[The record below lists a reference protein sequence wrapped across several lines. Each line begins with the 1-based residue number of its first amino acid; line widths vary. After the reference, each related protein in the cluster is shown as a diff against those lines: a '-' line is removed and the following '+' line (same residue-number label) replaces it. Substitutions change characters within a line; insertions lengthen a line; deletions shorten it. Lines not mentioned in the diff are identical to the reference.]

1 MNNVDRLGSS
11 FRDPSGFLFR
21 KDGILY
27 RQINNIYSGDY
38 EKLTQSGLY
47 DNLVSK
53 KLLVEHED
61 VSGEFRLEPPAYK
74 VIRPKLIQHVSYPY
88 EWCFSQLRDAAL
100 LTLRIQKIALDYDL
114 SLKDCSAYNIQFSVG
129 KPILMDTLSFEQ
141 YREGE
146 PWVAYRQFC
155 QHFLAPLALMAYKD
169 VRLSK
174 LLRTFI
180 DGVPLD
186 LTSKLLPARTRFN
199 FPVLTHIHLHASAQQ
214 RYADK
219 PVKPGDVRI
228 GKVSRTAFLG
238 LISSLRSIIKKLEW
252 KPAGTEWG
260 DYYEICAYSESAL
273 DEKKRV
279 ISEWVEEL
287 QPANVWDLGANLG
300 FFSRISSE
308 QGIPTLAFDIDSAA
322 VEQNYLEVK
331 KQHEGNLLPLV
342 MDLTNPSP
350 SLGWANQE
358 RDSFLD
364 RGPAELILALALIHH
379 LVISNN
385 VPLIEFASLLAK
397 TGDRAIVEFVPKEDQ
412 QVQKLLLTRQ
422 DIFEHYDLQHFE
434 QAMENFF
441 EIKEVASIE
450 GTPRLLYLIH
460 KK

>member
-1 MNNVDRLGSS
+1 MKSKDRLPSS
-11 FRDPSGFLFR
+11 FRDPSGFLFQAE
-21 KDGILY
+21 GVLY
-27 RQINNIYSGDY
+27 RQIHLAYQKDY
-38 EKLTQSGLY
+38 ELLMQSGLY
-47 DNLVSK
+47 SDLVDK
-53 KLLVEHED
+53 GLLIEHED
-61 VSGEFRLEPPAYK
+61 VSGEFKLEPPAFK
-74 VIRPKLIQHVSYPY
+74 VLRPKLIQHVSYPY

-114 SLKDCSAYNIQFSVG
+114 SLKDCSAYNIQFSNG
-129 KPILMDTLSFEQ
+129 KPILLDTLSFER

-155 QHFLAPLALMAYKD
+155 QHFLAPLALLAYRD

-186 LTSKLLPARTRFN
+186 LASKLLPARTRFK
-199 FPVLTHIHLHASAQQ
+199 FPIMTHIHLHASAQK

-238 LISSLRSIIKKLEW
+238 LISSLRS
-252 KPAGTEWG
+252 
-260 DYYEICAYSESAL
+260 ESAL

-279 ISEWVEEL
+279 IGEWVEEL

-308 QGIPTLAFDIDSAA
+308 QGIPTLAFDIDSGA
-322 VEQNYLEVK
+322 VEQNYLRVK
-331 KQHEGNLLPLV
+331 ERHEGNLLPLV

-350 SLGWANQE
+350 SLGWANEE
-358 RDSFLD
+358 RDSFLE
-364 RGPAELILALALIHH
+364 RGPADLILALALIHH

-385 VPLIEFASLLAK
+385 VPLVEFASFLAK
-397 TGDRAIVEFVPKEDQ
+397 TGHRAIVEFVPKEDQ
-412 QVQKLLLTRQ
+412 QVQKLLLTKISLR
-422 DIFEHYDLQHFE
+422 
-434 QAMENFF
+434 
-441 EIKEVASIE
+441 
-450 GTPRLLYLIH
+450 
-460 KK
+460 